1 MMIEENRKATKK
13 LKREE
18 NRSLGGQNN
27 GKDLDTSLGRIISV
41 GITNGSSGSSEC
53 DRDNGWRRRL
63 LPHLLVSGR
72 FGP

>member
-1 MMIEENRKATKK
+1 MMIEENRKAMKE

-53 DRDNGWRRRL
+53 DRD
-63 LPHLLVSGR
+63 
-72 FGP
+72 